1 MDYIPSYWNKQA
13 GIRIQEQVLRTGYR
27 SQVSGLK
34 SRLQGSGI
42 RFKNQVLGLRFL
54 FYLLPAFP
62 VT

>member
-34 SRLQGSGI
+34 SRY
-42 RFKNQVLGLRFL
+42 QV
-54 FYLLPAFP
+54 
-62 VT
+62 